1 MDTTSE
7 SSSYNIFPQ
16 IRQPSRVRMVLFI
29 LLFVILVIA
38 IVFVA
43 LYAHEKNDN
52 SDDDGGNVCEIP
64 SCVISAGGR
73 AHQ

>member
-1 MDTTSE
+1 
-7 SSSYNIFPQ
+7 
-16 IRQPSRVRMVLFI
+16 MVLFI

-38 IVFVA
+38 IVFIV

-52 SDDDGGNVCEIP
+52 SVDDGGNVCERP